1 MVIIMGGKIKN
12 ILSNALKE
20 LERFIGKSGMSEEL
34 KPIRV
39 PTGDKGTIPSK
50 GRNFRLNSG

>member
-1 MVIIMGGKIKN
+1 MGGKIKN